1 MARERPKRKRRR
13 AAEPRRKGG
22 LMVGMRSGFKKA
34 AGSVVGGERSR
45 ARKSSWLS
53 TAVSIAL
60 LIAAIA
66 FLFYR
71 WR

>member
-1 MARERPKRKRRR
+1 
-13 AAEPRRKGG
+13 
-22 LMVGMRSGFKKA
+22 MVGMRSGFKKA
-34 AGSVVGGERSR
+34 AGSVFGGKRSR

-53 TAVSIAL
+53 TAVSIARRV
-60 LIAAIA
+60 AAIA